1 MIVPQYSPIDNVNV
15 RDILSP
21 CYSNISLESVRKI
34 EMKIAVLANL
44 IDDAPL
50 TIDEPPGRWDELDDW
65 KTIQSVLDSLTEL
78 GHECAYFPAD
88 LTIIQTLPTYHPE
101 LVFNMA
107 EGHFGKSRE
116 AQIPAIL
123 DMLRIPYTAS
133 GVLGMS
139 LSHNKDIAKPNF
151 RCAGL
156 PTPDYIV
163 VHHPNAIPVDIP
175 GFPLFIKP
183 AHEGSSIGIN
193 SHAVVHT
200 RAELEAQV
208 QWCWDMVHSDILIE
222 SYIVGREFTLGVLG
236 RKPLPIVEIVSPT
249 GYYSSDLKEDS
260 DSGVYRICPAE
271 LSLAKTV
278 EFQEIVLAAMDALAL
293 YDVCRM
299 DLRMDAKAQPYILEV
314 NPLPL
319 LDPDPAEASIAFA
332 CQAAGMSFTQMVG
345 EILFSAMQRHGLN

>member
-1 MIVPQYSPIDNVNV
+1 
-15 RDILSP
+15 
-21 CYSNISLESVRKI
+21 
-34 EMKIAVLANL
+34 MKIAVLANL
-44 IDDAPL
+44 KEDAPL

-65 KTIQSVLDSLTEL
+65 VTIQSVLDSLTAL

-88 LTIIQTLPTYHPE
+88 LSIIHTLPPYHPE
-101 LVFNMA
+101 IVFNMA
-107 EGHFGKSRE
+107 EGHYGESRE

-163 VHHPNAIPVDIP
+163 VHHPNAIPEVIP
-175 GFPLFIKP
+175 AFPLFVKP

-200 RAELEAQV
+200 WAELQAQV
-208 QWCWDMVHSDILIE
+208 QWCWDVVHSDILIE

-236 RKPLPIVEIVSPT
+236 REPLPIVEIVSPT

-260 DSGVYRICPAE
+260 ESGVYRICPAE
-271 LSLAKTV
+271 LSPTKTR

-293 YDVCRM
+293 FDVCRM
-299 DLRMDAKAQPYILEV
+299 DLRMDAKGQPYILEV

-332 CQAAGMSFTQMVG
+332 CQAAGITYTQMI
-345 EILFSAMQRHGLN
+345 EQILNSATRRLNLN